1 MLKLSKARLRLG
13 FDRWEETV
21 MRFESIIPFR
31 RETESLRPDQRILS
45 TSGYREVPARDECRR
60 VARRNTRSAVET
72 DRVVAGLNRIASSP
86 AERINPLSSCRPC
99 GAKCRPLLDSSAS
112 GIA

>member
-1 MLKLSKARLRLG
+1 
-13 FDRWEETV
+13 

-45 TSGYREVPARDECRR
+45 TSGYREVPARHECRR

-99 GAKCRPLLDSSAS
+99 GGEASALTRLERQWNRVVID
-112 GIA
+112 GAPEVVYAAR